1 MSFERDCYM
10 SLSFYS
16 ENSLETCWFFTKKL
30 YYKNRMFK
38 WMLTYNLKETM
49 IRNRKYETDITC
61 VVGTESYK
69 NRPHIFCFHY
79 EN

>member
-1 MSFERDCYM
+1 
-10 SLSFYS
+10 
-16 ENSLETCWFFTKKL
+16 
-30 YYKNRMFK
+30 
-38 WMLTYNLKETM
+38 MLTYNLKETM